1 MDCHSCVRT
10 GKLHARGDYTGDL
23 PGLRRGEHVV
33 VRSERGT
40 ELGTVV
46 SFQLKPS
53 PCATCNSGSGAKHAG
68 QILRRATP
76 EDRARHRE
84 LNELIEGRPPEFIF
98 GLTKIRELKLPMKL
112 VDVERPFG
120 GGRIVFYF
128 SAEGRVDFR
137 ELVRELAR
145 EFHTRIEMRQIN
157 VREQAKVLGDVADC
171 GRELCCRTWLVKM
184 PPISMKMA
192 KVQKTTLDPAKIS
205 GQCGRLKCCLRYE
218 FEQYLELRRALPPE
232 GSRVRLGPRAGFV
245 ATVSPLRQE
254 VTVVFEDGERL
265 VTGPGPLEVVQRGK
279 EVLGE
284 ERPRRDR
291 PPDEA
296 PPREEAPPADG

>member
-1 MDCHSCVRT
+1 
-10 GKLHARGDYTGDL
+10 
-23 PGLRRGEHVV
+23 
-33 VRSERGT
+33 
-40 ELGTVV
+40 VV

-53 PCATCNSGSGAKHAG
+53 PCSTCNTGAKHAG
-68 QILRRATP
+68 QLLRRATP

-137 ELVRELAR
+137 QLVRELAR

-157 VREQAKVLGDVADC
+157 VREQAKVLGDIADC

-218 FEQYLELRRALPPE
+218 FEQYLDLRRALPPE

-245 ATVSPLRQE
+245 AAVNPLGQV
-254 VTVVFEDGERL
+254 VTVLFEDGERL
-265 VTGPGPLEVVQRGK
+265 VTGPEQLEVVQRGK
-279 EVLGE
+279 GVLGE
-284 ERPRRDR
+284 DRPRKE
-291 PPDEA
+291 PPPASGE
-296 PPREEAPPADG
+296 PPHHDDEAPPADG